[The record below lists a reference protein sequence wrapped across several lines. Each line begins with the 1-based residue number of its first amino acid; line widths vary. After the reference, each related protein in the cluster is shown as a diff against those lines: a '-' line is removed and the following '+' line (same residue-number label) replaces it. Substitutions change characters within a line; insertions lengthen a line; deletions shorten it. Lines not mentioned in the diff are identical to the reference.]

1 MTWCYNLRLIT
12 QAKSVLYC
20 SYLESALWRFF
31 CYSLSMNTIGLIIMA
46 IAIVISF
53 NRMQRKF
60 DDLDFEILQLKE
72 KLKEKGF
79 ID

>member
-1 MTWCYNLRLIT
+1 
-12 QAKSVLYC
+12 
-20 SYLESALWRFF
+20 
-31 CYSLSMNTIGLIIMA
+31 MNTIGLIIMA